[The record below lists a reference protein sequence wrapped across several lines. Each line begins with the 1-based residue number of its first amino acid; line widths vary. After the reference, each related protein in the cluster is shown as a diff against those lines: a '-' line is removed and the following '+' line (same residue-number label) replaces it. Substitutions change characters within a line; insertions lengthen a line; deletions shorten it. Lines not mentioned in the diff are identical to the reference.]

1 MTIQV
6 NGDARDVSDGL
17 SVADLLRQLEF
28 PGDRVAVE
36 RNREILPRAQWAAT
50 RLLPGDR
57 FEIVH
62 FVGGGREMDDR
73 APFSKT

>member
-6 NGDARDVSDGL
+6 NGNAREVSDGL
-17 SVADLLRQLEF
+17 TVADLLRQLEF

-62 FVGGGREMDDR
+62 FVGGGHEIDDR
-73 APFSKT
+73 AAYSQP